1 MAQGKF
7 SKPRKR
13 FTEENPAVP
22 PIPKMKPIV
31 PVAEPRVEETDFAEE
46 DLNLGEMPS
55 GTVELSVS
63 EEKPGPKFGSHTK
76 GNPKKLL
83 IALLAG
89 VLGIGIIVGSVFG
102 IIALTDP
109 YDSRIVDNV
118 TIGGISVGGMTR
130 GEARKALKAELE
142 SSLYAR
148 DLVVSLPE
156 QVLRMAAADTGI
168 EVDISAAVKQ
178 AYRIGRTGTAE
189 EKQAD
194 YASAVSEGCHISL
207 EPFLSCNADYIK
219 NLLQNY
225 ADKYDTQYADFSY
238 ALKGEKP
245 ALEEELF
252 SSDAPCQ
259 TLTITRGMPRREL
272 DVEAV
277 FSQILAAYGENRL
290 LLEIDEIEP
299 LAVPE
304 LPDIAAIHEEI
315 SIAPVDATVSF
326 ETYQPVPGDYG
337 YTFDQNTA
345 RRLVNHAQYGE
356 TVEIPMEYV
365 EPEILRDEV
374 FFRDVLGSCETKHTN
389 DENRNTNLRL
399 LCEALDGVILQPGD
413 EFSYN
418 DTVGERTRERG
429 YLPAGAYSGLELVQD
444 VGGGVC
450 QGSTT
455 LYNCVLIADLEVVF
469 RINHGFT
476 VSYVPFGL
484 DATVN
489 WGGPDF
495 KFKNSSN
502 FPIMIL
508 AEVSDGYVKMKI
520 MGTDEKDYFIK
531 METEYGYGETGIY
544 ARSYKCKYDKETGE
558 LISRDLEARS
568 AYMLH

>member
-13 FTEENPAVP
+13 FTEESPAVP
-22 PIPKMKPIV
+22 PIPEEPVV
-31 PVAEPRVEETDFAEE
+31 PVAEPRIEETDMTEK
-46 DLNLGEMPS
+46 DLSLEEMPA

-63 EEKPGPKFGSHTK
+63 EDTNGPRFSSPGK
-76 GNPKKLL
+76 GIPKKLW

-109 YDSRIVDNV
+109 YDCRIVDNV
-118 TIGGISVGGMTR
+118 TIGGTPVGGMTK

-142 SSLYAR
+142 KSLYGK
-148 DLVVSLPE
+148 DMVVSLPE
-156 QVLRMAAADTGI
+156 EVLRMAASDTGI
-168 EVDISAAVKQ
+168 EVDISAAVKE

-189 EKQAD
+189 EKQAA
-194 YASAVSEGCHISL
+194 YASAVSNGCSISL
-207 EPFLSCNADYIK
+207 EHFLSCNTDYIR

-225 ADKYDTQYADFSY
+225 ADKYDTRYADFSY
-238 ALKGEKP
+238 TLKGEKP

-259 TLTITRGMPRREL
+259 TLVITRGMPQREL

-277 FSQILAAYGENRL
+277 FRQILAAYGENRL

-304 LPDIAAIHEEI
+304 LPDIAAIYEEI
-315 SIAPVDATVSF
+315 SVAPVDAAVSF

-337 YTFDQNTA
+337 YTFDKDTA
-345 RRLVNHAQYGE
+345 RSLVNQAQDGE

-365 EPEILRDEV
+365 EPEILQDEV

-399 LCEALDGVILQPGD
+399 LCEALDGMILQPGE

-418 DTVGERTRERG
+418 DSVGERTRERG
-429 YLPAGAYSGLELVQD
+429 YLPAGAYSGVELVQD

-455 LYNCVLIADLEVVF
+455 LYNCVLLADLEVVF

-520 MGTDEKDYFIK
+520 MGTDEKDYYIK

-544 ARSYKCKYDKETGE
+544 ARSYKCKYDKETDE